1 MFYTNWESK
10 IGAWHRFSWHL
21 APFLIGAWHRFWHRF
36 YVPKFLLLNMIKHFV
51 FQVINGILDSHFL
64 NLYVWFLVYYNE
76 VQE

>member
-1 MFYTNWESK
+1 MFYTNWESQ
-10 IGAWHRFSWHL
+10 IGAWHR
-21 APFLIGAWHRFWHRF
+21 FLIGAWHRFS
-36 YVPKFLLLNMIKHFV
+36 VPKFLLLNMIKHFV